1 MHEMLPILGFF
12 TPNDV
17 KSMMNEVLK
26 MQFFDHPNVM
36 SLIGVCVD
44 GGAGP
49 SIIMPY
55 MANGSLL
62 SFLKKERENM
72 IMDED
77 KDPDTVCLVC
87 STYFVRIVCAGV
99 IRDTLW
105 WEKRSLYRLHDVV
118 GG

>member
-1 MHEMLPILGFF
+1 
-12 TPNDV
+12 
-17 KSMMNEVLK
+17 

-62 SFLKKERENM
+62 NFLKKERENV
-72 IMDED
+72 IVGDD
-77 KDPDTVCLVC
+77 KDPDTVCLILLILFLMQKNRKHVEWLINMLC
-87 STYFVRIVCAGV
+87 GTTGKYHK
-99 IRDTLW
+99 L
-105 WEKRSLYRLHDVV
+105 
-118 GG
+118 